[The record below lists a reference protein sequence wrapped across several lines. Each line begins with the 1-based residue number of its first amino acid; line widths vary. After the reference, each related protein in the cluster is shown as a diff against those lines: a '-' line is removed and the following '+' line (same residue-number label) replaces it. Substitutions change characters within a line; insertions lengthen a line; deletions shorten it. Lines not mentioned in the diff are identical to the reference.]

1 MSVTIGIDLGT
12 TNSAVA
18 WHDGKKT
25 EIIETSSGQ
34 LLLPSV
40 VMVQEDG
47 SLKVGRQAQLSLRR
61 DMDPRYVFSNIKR
74 HIGMPFSEGEDYGKQ
89 VINHDGMR
97 WFIGPD
103 DMNYSPEELSAEI
116 LKTLKAA
123 AERRLGKTV
132 TKAVIA
138 VPAYFNPDRIKK
150 TQDAA
155 ALAGLK
161 ATIWTEPQLAAIA
174 NNVEREEFAR
184 VAVFDIG
191 GGTFD
196 IVLLEAGR
204 GHIEPLAVGGNDELG
219 GADFDNAVM
228 RYVMEAYREREGV
241 DLSQGAVSEIKLM
254 PAVEEAKKEL
264 SDSNVTE
271 VAAQSVHYDTE
282 TGKTYDVRER
292 LTLETFNEVTKR
304 FVDQAMAI
312 TRRTLEQANLQP
324 TDFTEV
330 LLVGGMTRVPAVR
343 QAVIEMFGEKR
354 VRDGLN
360 PDWAVVIGAAM
371 VAAREDG
378 RLKPGS
384 FESQI
389 TAKPFGIETTGGK
402 FMPILPAGTPYG
414 EVESVILT
422 NAHDQQC
429 VVPIDILQGD
439 SVRAEECHVVAR
451 HDHKVTPGPKRGVA
465 IILELMVDENG
476 NVLASG
482 HDLDTDEKF
491 SIGA

>member
-174 NNVEREEFAR
+174 NNVEREEFA
-184 VAVFDIG
+184 
-191 GGTFD
+191 
-196 IVLLEAGR
+196 
-204 GHIEPLAVGGNDELG
+204 
-219 GADFDNAVM
+219 
-228 RYVMEAYREREGV
+228 
-241 DLSQGAVSEIKLM
+241 
-254 PAVEEAKKEL
+254 
-264 SDSNVTE
+264 
-271 VAAQSVHYDTE
+271 
-282 TGKTYDVRER
+282 
-292 LTLETFNEVTKR
+292 
-304 FVDQAMAI
+304 
-312 TRRTLEQANLQP
+312 
-324 TDFTEV
+324 
-330 LLVGGMTRVPAVR
+330 
-343 QAVIEMFGEKR
+343 
-354 VRDGLN
+354 
-360 PDWAVVIGAAM
+360 
-371 VAAREDG
+371 
-378 RLKPGS
+378 
-384 FESQI
+384 
-389 TAKPFGIETTGGK
+389 
-402 FMPILPAGTPYG
+402 
-414 EVESVILT
+414 
-422 NAHDQQC
+422 
-429 VVPIDILQGD
+429 
-439 SVRAEECHVVAR
+439 
-451 HDHKVTPGPKRGVA
+451 
-465 IILELMVDENG
+465 
-476 NVLASG
+476 
-482 HDLDTDEKF
+482 
-491 SIGA
+491 